1 MLTLIII
8 RSGDMRS
15 ISFACILMIVG
26 CGDSTSQITT
36 NNSSLEGMSFLEALD
51 HLNDPDE
58 FRNCDSEGL
67 KPLEEVWSVSKE
79 VNDRYVHHFVDATGD
94 NLALKAIEFAE
105 NLDIELPARTRDR
118 IVMFQFKLAAEQGS
132 PIAMNEIG
140 NSLLHCYQHVDQNL
154 EDALRWLERAAANGD
169 DYAMRSMA
177 KMHILGMTDIEQ
189 PRAVAEELLLKCA
202 ELGNEEC
209 LADIST
215 STTNR

>member
-36 NNSSLEGMSFLEALD
+36 NDSSLEGMSFLEALD

-154 EDALRWLERAAANGD
+154 EDALWWLERAAANGD

-189 PRAVAEELLLKCA
+189 SRAVAEELLLKCA